1 MKKAVSILLSL
12 ILIISAVSL
21 AAEAESSYDP
31 IIYVTG
37 FGSSTLTKDLGT
49 QNEIDVLYPDSKT
62 IAKVA
67 AKVVPD
73 YVAFRVSDDYDKFTD
88 DIIDAVKLLFDDLK
102 CDDNGNSVKNISVK
116 NENIVTP
123 EQPYGKC
130 NFFFYDWRKDVTET
144 ADELNGYLNAVLE
157 ATGRT
162 KAALLCS
169 SMGCCIG
176 SAYIAEYGYS
186 KLSSITMSSSAA
198 MGVDVLGK
206 LLSGNLDLY
215 YTPIYDYLVSL
226 DLLSKANL
234 SESAIRTINSFGGI
248 NTVLSDIATAI
259 SEAEDKLFSELVCP
273 FLSKMPGI
281 WSFVKNDMI
290 DECKEKT
297 GIVPGS
303 ALEKKIDNYLKGVRP
318 KIVPALKSA
327 LSASVKLAIISGYN
341 LEPSPVVGNLS
352 YQSDNLI
359 ATADSSFGAV
369 CMNLGKTFSDS
380 YRQVN
385 DDGHYRISPDKTI
398 DASGCAFPENTWF
411 IKDAEHAQFDPR
423 FVYWVAYTG
432 GDVNI
437 YANSKYTQYCSMV
450 GSEYA
455 PMKLELSDILP
466 TYLEDMK
473 TAIIIMFRI
482 IPSIKKMFR

>member
-12 ILIISAVSL
+12 ILIISSVSL
-21 AAEAESSYDP
+21 VSSAQSSYDP

-37 FGSSTLTKDLGT
+37 YASSTLTKDLGT
-49 QNEIDVLYPDSKT
+49 SNETNVLYPDSKT

-67 AKVVPD
+67 AKIVPD
-73 YVAFRVSDDYDKFTD
+73 YVSFRVSDDYDKFAD
-88 DIIDAVKLLFDDLK
+88 DIIDAVKILFDDLR
-102 CDDNGNSVKNISVK
+102 CDDNGDSVKNISVK
-116 NENIVTP
+116 NENIVTA

-144 ADELNGYLNAVLE
+144 ADELNSYINSVLSV
-157 ATGRT
+157 TG
-162 KAALLCS
+162 KSKVSLLCS
-169 SMGCCIG
+169 SMGTCVG
-176 SAYIAEYGYS
+176 SAYIAKYGYS
-186 KLSSITMSSSAA
+186 KLSSIIMSSSAA

-206 LLSGNLDLY
+206 LLSNNLDLSY
-215 YTPIYDYLVSL
+215 SPIYDYLVSL

-234 SESAIRTINSFGGI
+234 SQATIRTINSLGGI
-248 NTVLSDIATAI
+248 NTILSDIATAV
-259 SEAEDKLFSELVCP
+259 SESEDKLFSELVCP

-290 DECKEKT
+290 SECKAKT

-318 KIVPALKSA
+318 KIVPTLKSA
-327 LSASVKLAIISGYN
+327 LADSVKLAVISGYN
-341 LEPSPVVGNLS
+341 LEASPIVGNLS

-359 ATADSSFGAV
+359 ATADSSFGAT
-369 CMNLGKTFSDS
+369 CTNLGKTFSDS
-380 YRQVN
+380 YRQKN
-385 DDGHYRISPDKTI
+385 DDGHYRISPDRTI
-398 DASGCAFPENTWF
+398 DASSCEFPENTWF

-432 GDVNI
+432 GEVNI
-437 YANSKYTQYCSMV
+437 HANSKYSQYCTIENGEFVSV
-450 GSEYA
+450 
-455 PMKLELSDILP
+455 KLELSDILP

-473 TAIIIMFRI
+473 TAIIIMLRI